1 MESRG
6 NHSQWLEVDAQALRH
21 NLHVF
26 RQILSGGTK
35 LAAVVKANA
44 YGHGLAEVAPL
55 AGASADWLAVHTAA
69 EARRLRELGLRN
81 PVLIMGFI
89 ARGELHDLDADI
101 HVFVSTEEVL
111 RWLGEYRRSS
121 GILLPIHL
129 KIDTGTKRQGL
140 DRSSIAEIC
149 RAAAGEGL
157 SIVGIATHFA
167 NIEDTLEHEFAR
179 RQLELFGDA
188 IAILRREL
196 GGEVPYVHAA
206 CSAASLLF
214 RETDFNLARI
224 GISMYGHWPSRET
237 RLTWILDHGRDG
249 VKLEP
254 TLSWRTVIGQ
264 LQRASTGESVGYGR
278 TWRALRPTLL
288 AVLPVGYAD
297 GYARAL
303 GNRARV
309 LMGGRPVP
317 VVGRVCMNMM
327 MVDVTDLPGV
337 AVGDEVV
344 LLGRQGD
351 SVVTAEELA
360 ELSGTINYE
369 FLARLS
375 PAIPRFVVG
384 DAREAPAR

>member
-26 RQILSGGTK
+26 RQILSRGTK

-101 HVFVSTEEVL
+101 HVFVSTREVL

-149 RAAAGEGL
+149 RAAADEGL

-188 IAILRREL
+188 IAVLRREL